1 MGKGKLLAISPAT
14 VHKEIQAP
22 ISFVVLNKVYTTGI
36 LAGFGELDKID
47 KTWKLFVRFVKV
59 RGLAKTSK
67 KLQTLGKVCKF
78 LELTNLVC

>member
-47 KTWKLFVRFVKV
+47 KTC
-59 RGLAKTSK
+59 GS
-67 KLQTLGKVCKF
+67 F
-78 LELTNLVC
+78 L